1 MNRSYIWMGL
11 NIVIL
16 VDLIVI
22 IDGTGASL
30 IVTIL
35 YMNVFI
41 DLKARINIFDVVQTF
56 SDALQTCV

>member
-1 MNRSYIWMGL
+1 MGL

-22 IDGTGASL
+22 IDGTCASL

-41 DLKARINIFDVVQTF
+41 DLKARINIFDIVQTF